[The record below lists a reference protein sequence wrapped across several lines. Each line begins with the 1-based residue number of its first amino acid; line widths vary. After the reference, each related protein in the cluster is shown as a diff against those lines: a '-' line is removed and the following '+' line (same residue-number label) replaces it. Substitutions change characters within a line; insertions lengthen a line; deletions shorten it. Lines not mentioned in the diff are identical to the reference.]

1 MTYYAGFDI
10 GGTNARLSLFD
21 DDWQV
26 LGESRRGVRGAGEP
40 GKVAETMREML
51 ADLCEHHGVVRGEL
65 DALGVGI
72 AGQLDAAGQVVI
84 NAPNLGWRDVDFADL
99 LADTLESDFGALNI
113 HIANDLNALLWG
125 EHAAGA
131 VSDVDNALA
140 VYVGTGIG
148 GAILIDGGLV
158 TGSGGKAGEIGH
170 SKVVPGGRLCGC
182 GERGCVEAYAG
193 GVHLEKM
200 AAEIAERDSL
210 DEVLRPGE
218 EIQADLKVADRL
230 AADGREA
237 FDELW
242 EMSTD
247 YLAVVLAN
255 ACTLL
260 NPAVLLLGGG
270 ILENL
275 EDFRGRVLTKTTPLV
290 LEAARRD
297 LEIRFPELGDDAGVL
312 GAAELAAGSAANASA
327 NASANTSANASTK

>member
-1 MTYYAGFDI
+1 MTHYAGFDI

-21 DDWQV
+21 DAWKV

-40 GKVAETMREML
+40 RQVAETMREML
-51 ADLCEHHGVVRGEL
+51 ADQCERHGVPPGEL
-65 DALGVGI
+65 AALGVGI

-84 NAPNLGWRDVDFADL
+84 NAPNLGWRDINFAEL
-99 LADTLESDFGALNI
+99 LSDTLEGEFGRLDV
-113 HIANDLNALLWG
+113 HVANDLSAILWG
-125 EHAAGA
+125 EYAAGA
-131 VSDVDNALA
+131 VRDVDDVLA

-193 GVHLEKM
+193 GVHLERM
-200 AAEIAERDSL
+200 AAEIAERESL
-210 DEVLRPGE
+210 DQVLRPGE
-218 EIQADLKVADRL
+218 EIQADLKAADCL
-230 AADGREA
+230 AADGHPD

-270 ILENL
+270 ILDNL
-275 EDFRGRVLTKTTPLV
+275 EDFRSRVLTKTTPLV

-297 LEIRFPELGDDAGVL
+297 LETRFPELGDDAGVL
-312 GAAELAAGSAANASA
+312 GAARLAAESSVQKGGA
-327 NASANTSANASTK
+327 